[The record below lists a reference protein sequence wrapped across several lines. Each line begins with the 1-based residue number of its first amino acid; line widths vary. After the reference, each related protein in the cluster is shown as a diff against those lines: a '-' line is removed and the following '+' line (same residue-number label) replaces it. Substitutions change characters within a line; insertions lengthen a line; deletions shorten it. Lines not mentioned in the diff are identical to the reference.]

1 MWYRKEPNRVLAK
14 VSTRNLI
21 FSHHGNPQPTAR
33 SQIAVHIQAF
43 GLGSIPIEFEN
54 SHKYFG
60 YFLHPL
66 PTSQIWKSKRL
77 WYNFSRPMR
86 CKKTLMCEYWG
97 QSLEKWTFS
106 VFPLRSEIPILL
118 SAAPESICTLQ
129 LHHPYDHHTRAL
141 PSPERK
147 VHLIEEEHHPLQD
160 KERPN
165 TSLHLTFSSQGATSF
180 QFSQCMLVFCQLE
193 GQLILYQYIY
203 WSASLVSTH

>member
-1 MWYRKEPNRVLAK
+1 MA
-14 VSTRNLI
+14 T
-21 FSHHGNPQPTAR
+21 HNPTTR

-60 YFLHPL
+60 YSLHPL
-66 PTSQIWKSKRL
+66 PRSQIWKSKRL

-129 LHHPYDHHTRAL
+129 LHHPYDHHDLSHHYDHHTRAL
-141 PSPERK
+141 NSPERK
-147 VHLIEEEHHPLQD
+147 AHLI
-160 KERPN
+160 KEVSQGE
-165 TSLHLTFSSQGATSF
+165 TDHKFKLTFSSQGATSF
-180 QFSQCMLVFCQLE
+180 QFSQCMLVFCHFLSIR
-193 GQLILYQYIY
+193 GAADFISIYILKCK
-203 WSASLVSTH
+203 LGFHPLK